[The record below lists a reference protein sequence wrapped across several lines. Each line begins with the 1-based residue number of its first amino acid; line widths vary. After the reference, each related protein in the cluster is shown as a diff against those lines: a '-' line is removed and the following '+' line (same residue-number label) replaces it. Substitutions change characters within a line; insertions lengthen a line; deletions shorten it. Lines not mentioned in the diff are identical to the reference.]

1 MSAYRSSFGIGA
13 VVFALAAT
21 LAACGGG
28 GGGTAGGGGGG
39 LPPSNPAPTS
49 TPVSTQQVVK
59 MALPTTAM
67 GVIQDPTYGT
77 IGGYTQA
84 LYSQTLAFAPGSQIM
99 IENAQVG
106 TPHTFGVDSTTG
118 FDTTGAALNTSATG
132 GSTIQAGFNTGAVNG
147 GTSVGPFTLA
157 AGTYYIGCAFHFQ
170 SNTMRTVLNV
180 AASAT
185 PGPQATAPPGLATP
199 PPGGGGGYQY

>member
-1 MSAYRSSFGIGA
+1 MSAYRSSFGFGFGA
-13 VVFALAAT
+13 VALALAAA

-28 GGGTAGGGGGG
+28 GSTGGGT
-39 LPPSNPAPTS
+39 PPGPPAPTN
-49 TPVSTQQVVK
+49 TPVSTQQVVT
-59 MALPTTAM
+59 MALPTTAI
-67 GVIQDPTYGT
+67 GVEHDPTYGT

-99 IENAQVG
+99 IANGQAG

-118 FDTTGAALNTSATG
+118 FDASGAALSTSATG

-147 GTSVGPFTLA
+147 GSQAGPFTLA
-157 AGTYYIGCAFHFQ
+157 AGLYYVGCAFHYT

-180 AASAT
+180 AANAA
-185 PGPQATAPPGLATP
+185 PGPQATAPPGTATP
-199 PPGGGGGYQY
+199 PPTGGGGYTY